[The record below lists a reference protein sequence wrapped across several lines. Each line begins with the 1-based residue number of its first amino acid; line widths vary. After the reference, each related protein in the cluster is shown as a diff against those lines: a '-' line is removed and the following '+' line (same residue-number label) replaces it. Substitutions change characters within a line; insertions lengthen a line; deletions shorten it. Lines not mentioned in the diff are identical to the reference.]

1 MQNFS
6 ILTFKPCHQQTFS
19 RNTVL
24 AKVLKGSEWERG
36 RELKLCVSAGLKLY
50 LGRVIILERSIALY
64 YFYRSEALLLFTSC
78 NAVHYSDWALIKFR
92 VEDNKRKLFYI
103 LEPTKKNY
111 ISFLKLMFT
120 TLRTTCCCCYEV
132 AWGPSSCLSVNTY
145 LVGINLCAL
154 IVTCGRASFYL
165 NGILMSQDCLH
176 DCLSLRVSV
185 MPWLWWKTDTHVSI
199 TDRFPKDDQDV
210 SITNRRPHKFY
221 PFFVCSVC
229 LSTTP
234 VDREEQEGRGR
245 VA

>member
-1 MQNFS
+1 MSCPLFWLGLN
-6 ILTFKPCHQQTFS
+6 KVPS
-19 RNTVL
+19 R
-24 AKVLKGSEWERG
+24 GQ
-36 RELKLCVSAGLKLY
+36 
-50 LGRVIILERSIALY
+50 
-64 YFYRSEALLLFTSC
+64 
-78 NAVHYSDWALIKFR
+78 
-92 VEDNKRKLFYI
+92 KRKLFYL

-111 ISFLKLMFT
+111 ISFFFFLKLMFT
-120 TLRTTCCCCYEV
+120 ILRTTCCCCCEV

-154 IVTCGRASFYL
+154 IVTCGRVSFYL

-176 DCLSLRVSV
+176 DCLSLLVSV

-221 PFFVCSVC
+221 PFFFFFCSVC

-234 VDREEQEGRGR
+234 VRTVDGKEQEGRGR